1 MAVKFLIDSASDVS
15 KNEAESMGVTMLP
28 MAITFGTEEY
38 YDGVDLMPGQFYE
51 KLVESDELPKTSQ
64 ISAYRFEEEFEKLTA
79 NGDEVVAIVI
89 SSKLSGTFNMA
100 KQASEK
106 FNGKVFVLDSLSA
119 ATGERLLLE
128 VGKKLAE
135 QGKTAKE
142 IFDQLNK
149 NKEKLVVMAMVDTL
163 EYLKKGGRVSA
174 AVAFAGQ
181 MLSIKPVV
189 GIVDG
194 EVKLL
199 GKAMGSRKANN
210 LLNQLVDKKGGIDFT
225 LPISV
230 LWSGLS
236 DALLQKY
243 LKDSAPLYEESIA
256 EVPAHIIGPTIGTH
270 VGPGAVG
277 VAFFGKN

>member
-15 KNEAESMGVTMLP
+15 KLDAEKMGVTMLP
-28 MAITFGTEEY
+28 MAITFGTDEY
-38 YDGVDLMPGQFYE
+38 FDGVDLMPQQFYE

-64 ISAYRFEEEFEKLTA
+64 ISSYRFEEEFERLTSS
-79 NGDEVVAIVI
+79 GDEVVAIVI

-100 KQASEK
+100 HQASEK
-106 FNGKVFVLDSLSA
+106 FSDKVFVVDSLSA

-128 VGKKLAE
+128 VGLSMAKK
-135 QGKTAKE
+135 GSPAKE
-142 IFDQLNK
+142 IFDELNRI
-149 NKEKLVVMAMVDTL
+149 KEKLVVMAMVDTL

-210 LLNQLVDKKGGIDFT
+210 LLNQLVEKSGGIDFS
-225 LPISV
+225 LPV
-230 LWSGLS
+230 CGLWSGLS
-236 DALLQKY
+236 DVLIQKY
-243 LKDSAPLYEESIA
+243 LKDSAKLYQDSIK
-256 EVPAHIIGPTIGTH
+256 EVPVHILGPTIGTH
-270 VGPGAVG
+270 VGPNAVG
-277 VAFFGKN
+277 VAFFGKK

>member
-15 KNEAESMGVTMLP
+15 KKEAESMGVSMLP

-38 YDGVDLMPGQFYE
+38 FDGVDLLPVQFYE
-51 KLVESDELPKTSQ
+51 KLVESSELPKTSQ
-64 ISAYRFEEEFEKLTA
+64 ISAYRFEEEFERLTA
-79 NGDEVVAIVI
+79 NGDQVVAIVI
-89 SSKLSGTFNMA
+89 SSKLSGTYNMA
-100 KQASEK
+100 CQASEK
-106 FNGKVFVLDSLSA
+106 FNGKVFVVDSMSA

-128 VGKKLAE
+128 IGLSMAKNGSTAE
-135 QGKTAKE
+135 E
-142 IFDQLNK
+142 IYQELNK
-149 NKEKLVVMAMVDTL
+149 KKEKIVIMAMVDTL

-210 LLNQLVDKKGGIDFT
+210 LLNQLVAQKGGIDFS
-225 LPISV
+225 LPCSG

-236 DALLQKY
+236 DALIQKY
-243 LKDSAPLYEESIA
+243 LRDSAPLYKESIDQ
-256 EVPAHIIGPTIGTH
+256 VPVHILGPTIGTH

-277 VAFFGKN
+277 VAFFGKK

>member
-38 YDGVDLMPGQFYE
+38 YDGVDLMPEQFYE

-243 LKDSAPLYEESIA
+243 LKDSAPLYEKNIA

>member
-1 MAVKFLIDSASDVS
+1 MAVKFLIDSASDI
-15 KNEAESMGVTMLP
+15 NREEAQKLGVTMLP
-28 MAITFGTEEY
+28 MVITFGMKEYMDGENLLPTE
-38 YDGVDLMPGQFYE
+38 FYE

-64 ISAYRFEEEFEKLTA
+64 ISAYRFEEQFEKLTKD
-79 NGDEVVAIVI
+79 GDEVIAIVI

-100 KQASEK
+100 KNASEK
-106 FNGKVFVLDSLSA
+106 FGGKVFVLDSLSA
-119 ATGERLLLE
+119 AAGERLLLE
-128 VGKKLAE
+128 VGLKLASE
-135 QGKTAKE
+135 GKTGQE
-142 IFDQLNK
+142 IFDELNK
-149 NKEKLVVMAMVDTL
+149 KKEKLVVMAMVDTL
-163 EYLKKGGRVSA
+163 EYLKKGGRVSS

-199 GKAMGSRKANN
+199 GKAMGSKKANN
-210 LLNQLVDKKGGIDFT
+210 LLNQLVDKSGGIDFT
-225 LPISV
+225 LPVSV

-236 DALLQKY
+236 DVLMQKY
-243 LKDSAPLYEESIA
+243 LKDSAPLYKENLA
-256 EVPAHIIGPTIGTH
+256 EVPAHILGPTIGTH